1 MSESSCS
8 SAQATTVVPT
18 WPQGMKRTRTRESV
32 WAALQ
37 STDKPVTALALFEE
51 IRLSDTSA
59 WLSTVYRA
67 LEAFVA
73 SGSVAR
79 SVPTDSTQAV
89 YELKRHVHRHYAVC
103 LTCHALIPIDVCPLE
118 NMLSAVTPKDF
129 CVEGHSLELYG
140 LCGDCH
146 RKA

>member
-1 MSESSCS
+1 MHESSCTI
-8 SAQATTVVPT
+8 ANAAAAVPT

-37 STDKPVTALALFEE
+37 STDKPVTALALFED
-51 IRLSDTSA
+51 IRRADTSA

-79 SVPTDSTQAV
+79 SIPTDSTQAV
-89 YELKRHVHRHYAVC
+89 YELKRHIHRHYAVC

-118 NMLSAVTPKDF
+118 NMLSTVTPPGF

-140 LCGDCH
+140 LCSDCH
-146 RKA
+146 RET